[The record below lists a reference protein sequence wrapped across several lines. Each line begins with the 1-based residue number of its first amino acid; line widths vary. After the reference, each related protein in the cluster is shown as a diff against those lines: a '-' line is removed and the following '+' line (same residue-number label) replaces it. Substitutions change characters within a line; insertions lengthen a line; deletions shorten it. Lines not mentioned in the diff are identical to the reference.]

1 MGVHAFT
8 ISSRNFSPAGLF
20 GSLGD
25 LMSAIVQIMIG
36 LSAILCIIFIIVGG
50 YKFITSGG
58 DPKKLESA
66 RMTIFYAL
74 VGIAVVIL
82 AFIILQVVQYFLE
95 SSVPVTG

>member
-1 MGVHAFT
+1 MDVHAAFQ
-8 ISSRNFSPAGLF
+8 IKNVFSPAGLF
-20 GSLGD
+20 GSLGG
-25 LMSAIVQIMIG
+25 LMSAIIQIMIG

-74 VGIAVVIL
+74 IGIAVVIL
-82 AFIILQVVQYFLE
+82 AFIILQVVQYFVG
-95 SSVPVTG
+95 STVPITG